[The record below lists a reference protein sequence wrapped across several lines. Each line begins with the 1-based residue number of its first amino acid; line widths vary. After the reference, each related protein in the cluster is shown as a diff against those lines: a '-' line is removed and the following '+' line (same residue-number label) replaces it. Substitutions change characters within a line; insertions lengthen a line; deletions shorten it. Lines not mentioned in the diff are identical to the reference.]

1 MQFSSAILVYQR
13 MSKASALIESQETRE
28 ATPRGRAVGGG
39 RTKCD
44 GEQKVKAM
52 FKESEQAAMF
62 DIFP

>member
-13 MSKASALIESQETRE
+13 MSTASVLIESQATRE
-28 ATPRGRAVGGG
+28 ATPRGGAIGGG
-39 RTKCD
+39 RRKCD

-52 FKESEQAAMF
+52 FKETEQAAMF